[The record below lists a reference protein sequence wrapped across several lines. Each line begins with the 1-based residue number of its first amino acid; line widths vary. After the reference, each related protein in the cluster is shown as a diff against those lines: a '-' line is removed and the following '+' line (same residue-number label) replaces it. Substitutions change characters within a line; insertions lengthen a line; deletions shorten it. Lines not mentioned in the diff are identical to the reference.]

1 MEIQL
6 QELLDTIKREG
17 VETARTEAEAVIAD
31 ANARKKAILDEAERE
46 AQAVV
51 AKARAEA
58 ARAEESGR
66 AALAH
71 ASRDLLLSFRDQLQ
85 ALLDTVIRADT
96 LKACTPEVLAE
107 AIPAVL
113 KGLAAAGVEDP
124 VVLLPP
130 ALLKKLDAH
139 FLSRLTA
146 ELKKGVELKPSAD
159 LDAGFRVSE
168 KAGAAYYD
176 FSAEA
181 VAALLSQHLNA
192 KLAQIVKNA
201 AQGT

>member
-6 QELLDTIKREG
+6 QELLETIKRDG
-17 VETARTEAEAVIAD
+17 VQTARAEADAVLAD
-31 ANARKKAILDEAERE
+31 ANARKKAILDEADRE
-46 AQAVV
+46 AQGII

-58 ARAEESGR
+58 ARSEESGK
-66 AALAH
+66 AALAQ

-85 ALLDTVIRADT
+85 ALLDAVIRTDT
-96 LKACTPEVLAE
+96 LKAFTPEVLAE

-113 KGLAAAGVEDP
+113 KGLVAEGAEDP

-130 ALLKKLDAH
+130 ALLARLDAH

-146 ELKKGVELKPSAD
+146 ELKKGVALKPSAD

-181 VAALLSQHLNA
+181 VAALLSRHLNA
-192 KLAQIVKNA
+192 KLTQIVKNA
-201 AQGT
+201 AQGI